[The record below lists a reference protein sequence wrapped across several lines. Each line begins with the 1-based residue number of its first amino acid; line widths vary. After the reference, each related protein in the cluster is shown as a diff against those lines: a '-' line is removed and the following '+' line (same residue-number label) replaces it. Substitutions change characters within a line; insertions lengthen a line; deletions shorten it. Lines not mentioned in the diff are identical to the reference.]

1 MDPSQ
6 IIPQLEHQRNR
17 AKGETDSVLQS
28 FPASPLPHTMLLSF
42 KSYTYTTLGEY
53 GVLKPLNQIGNR
65 TSSNVEVRGTSHIE
79 LPFPTQLTDNQGLQ
93 VGDYERNLL
102 AANVADRLK
111 PILETGST
119 QTIGET
125 LNKLGAQGSRA
136 LDGIISAIA
145 NPGDSSSAAASA
157 ISGFVKEALGT
168 STANVASGAQYLLR
182 SKLDAVLGGEV
193 SRTLDNVT
201 GQTVNPRS
209 TLAFTGVDLKS
220 HQFSW
225 ELYPSN
231 ETDSKIIRNIIQTIK
246 RNALPS
252 VQDLP
257 GISRAFLK
265 YPSVVDMYLLG
276 IDEGYWMKFKPC
288 MISNVSV
295 DYGGGGL
302 VSIIKGGKPAA
313 VNLSLSLTEL
323 EIWTEEDYTG
333 SAAESL
339 PGNTSFNNGLP
350 VDSSTTGGP
359 Q

>member
-6 IIPQLEHQRNR
+6 IIPQLEQIRNR
-17 AKGETDSVLQS
+17 AVGETDSALQS
-28 FPASPLPHTMLLSF
+28 FPASPLPHTMLMSF
-42 KSYTYTTLGEY
+42 KTYSYTTLGDY
-53 GVLKPLNQIGNR
+53 GVLKPLSQVGNR
-65 TSSNVEVRGTSHIE
+65 SASNVEVRGSSHIE
-79 LPFPTQLTDNQGLQ
+79 LPFPTQLTDTQGLQ
-93 VGDYERNLL
+93 IGDYERNLL

-111 PILETGST
+111 PYLASGS
-119 QTIGET
+119 QKTIGQT
-125 LNKLGAQGSRA
+125 LNDLGAAGSRA
-136 LDGIISAIA
+136 LDGIVSAIG
-145 NPGDSSSAAASA
+145 NPGETGSAAAA
-157 ISGFVKEALGT
+157 NLAGLVQDVLGT

-201 GQTVNPRS
+201 GQTINPRS

-231 ETDSKIIRNIIQTIK
+231 EDDSKIIRNIIRTIK
-246 RNALPS
+246 KNALPS

-333 SAAESL
+333 AANESL
-339 PGNTSFNNGLP
+339 PGNTSGVDRLP
-350 VDSSTTGGP
+350 VDPSTTGGP